1 MAVPRGQRA
10 AAPRERHPF
19 RNLRI
24 LVLLLVLI
32 GVTGKTL
39 WDRYRTTRWQS
50 PLVVAI
56 YPIAADSSPLTAHYV
71 AALDAARF
79 TAIDRFFA
87 REAARYHV
95 AARTPIETRLRP
107 PLRELPPQR
116 HDDAGVLGTI
126 LWSLRLRFWA
136 WRIGERTLESAD
148 IQMFV
153 LYRDPRLTPTVP
165 HSLGL
170 EKGLIGVVYAFATP
184 PMDGGNDVII
194 AHELLHTL
202 GATDKYDPA
211 NDAPRFPD
219 GYADP
224 RQVPLFPQRAAELMA
239 GRRMI
244 TADRWVEPADLT
256 EVVIGP
262 ETAREIRW
270 IR

>member
-1 MAVPRGQRA
+1 MHRGR
-10 AAPRERHPF
+10 F
-19 RNLRI
+19 RSLRI
-24 LVLLLVLI
+24 FVLLVVLV
-32 GVTGKTL
+32 GVAGKTG
-39 WDRYRTTRWQS
+39 WDRYRTTRWQH

-56 YPIAADSSPLTAHYV
+56 YPIAADASPVTARYV
-71 AALDAARF
+71 DSLDAARF

-95 AARTPIETRLRP
+95 AAQPPIETRLRP
-107 PLRELPPQR
+107 ALAEVPPQR
-116 HDDAGVLGTI
+116 SPDAGVPGTV
-126 LWSLRLRFWA
+126 LWSLRLRYFA
-136 WRIGERTLESAD
+136 WRVALRRHETAD

-170 EKGLIGVVYAFATP
+170 EKGLVGVVYAFAAP
-184 PMDGGNDVII
+184 AMSGSNDVII

-211 NDAPRFPD
+211 DDAPRFPD
-219 GYADP
+219 GYGDP
-224 RQVPLFPQRAAELMA
+224 RQVPLYPQRAAELMA
-239 GRRMI
+239 GRRMLS
-244 TADRWVEPADLT
+244 AHRWVEPADLD

-270 IR
+270 IP